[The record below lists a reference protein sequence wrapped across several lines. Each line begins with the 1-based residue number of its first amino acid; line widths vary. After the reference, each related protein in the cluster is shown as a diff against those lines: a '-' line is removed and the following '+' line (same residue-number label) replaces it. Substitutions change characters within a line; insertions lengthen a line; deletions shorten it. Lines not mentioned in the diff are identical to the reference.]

1 MEPKYLCRDVW
12 NIVITPK
19 YVPYDPEKLSLQV
32 ELEIWVPPLKNHQ
45 LEEGQIFAS

>member
-32 ELEIWVPPLKNHQ
+32 ELKNHQ